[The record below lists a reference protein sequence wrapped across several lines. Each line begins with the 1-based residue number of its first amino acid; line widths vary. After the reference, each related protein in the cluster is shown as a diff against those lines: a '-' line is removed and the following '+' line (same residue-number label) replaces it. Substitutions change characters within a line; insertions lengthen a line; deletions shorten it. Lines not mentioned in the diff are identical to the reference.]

1 VSDTVYVINF
11 PQYELAVEQL
21 LYPINQECTD
31 EHVNISMRLHNYGYD
46 TIPAGASLTCVM
58 NGTNT
63 ITDITTE
70 MMLPG
75 SDYIFTFTPQLTI
88 PFVGG
93 QATIDLDIYPTDQTY
108 TTLTYNDTISRILDL
123 KLQPER
129 SNSNK

>member
-1 VSDTVYVINF
+1 
-11 PQYELAVEQL
+11 
-21 LYPINQECTD
+21 
-31 EHVNISMRLHNYGYD
+31 
-46 TIPAGASLTCVM
+46 M

-108 TTLTYNDTISRILDL
+108 TTLTYNDTISRTLDL
-123 KLQPER
+123 KLQPEDPIAINDTVPLLTSAILTAIHQTGTRLLWYSDIFR
-129 SNSNK
+129 S